1 MAISD
6 ELNRIIQ
13 AKAGI
18 RSALAEKGLTIGD
31 SSTLDEYPALI
42 QEMETGGGGSSAD
55 TQTLIDMIENDITSI
70 VIPSGV
76 KQIGGYAFEN
86 RKFLTDVTIP
96 ENVSIIG
103 PGAFLGCSKLRNIN
117 VSTGTTILEQNLF
130 YSCLNLAKFIVYP
143 GVQEIQDNCFNN
155 VSTNMD
161 FVCLPTIPPVL
172 GSGGLGSNT
181 LTQTTW
187 PIYVKNSVLDDY
199 KNAGGNWNDVS
210 TRIQPLVDF
219 TFYQNTNKVIATGR
233 DTIKLYVDASLCDS
247 SVYTFPG
254 DDSSHIIT
262 VESYDASLGL
272 LDSLTSEVFT
282 AAPQQGYSQPYKLK
296 LSFNDGRQD
305 VTLANTDSSTL
316 TWTEYQA
323 AAYTNGYKTGETPYI
338 EQIWIGDEC
347 EEIEAGTSTTTP
359 CKGTTTNHASCDK
372 VIIGPHVGVIPQYAF
387 THLWTSDDT
396 SANQESVLVFLGA
409 PPATSNSNYT
419 GTYTKVLVP
428 DNQIQGYQSIGF
440 NSGAHLVGLSNYNLY
455 RDDNILDKSRNN
467 IQIINGSDYSYIIR
481 PNNTVTIQKYSDSL
495 TGDIIIDSSINYD
508 NTNYSIEIVNRNGF
522 KDCTGITSVTLP
534 NSVIYVRAAAFQ
546 GCTSLQSI
554 NLPNQN
560 CIEENTF
567 NGCSAL
573 SSVTI
578 PNTVTYIGNN
588 AFYGCSALS
597 SVTIPSSVT
606 SIGSASFS
614 GCSAISSITI
624 PSSVT
629 YIGSNAF
636 SGCSALSSV
645 TIPNSLTSI
654 STSAFSG
661 CSALS
666 SVTIPSSVTSIGS
679 NAFSGMNSNF
689 EIHLLSTT
697 PPAVTKSSF
706 GNSTNPE
713 TYPIYVP
720 SSALSAYQA
729 DSIFSSY
736 ANRLVGE

>member
-1 MAISD
+1 MAQNTISD
-6 ELNRIIQ
+6 ELNRLIQ
-13 AKAGI
+13 AKADI
-18 RSALAEKGLTIGD
+18 KSALEEKGLTIGD

-70 VIPSGV
+70 VIPNGV

-86 RKFLTDVTIP
+86 RKYLTDVTIP

-103 PGAFLGCSKLRNIN
+103 PGAFMGCSKLRNIN

-210 TRIQPLVDF
+210 TRIQPLTDF
-219 TFYQNTNKVIATGR
+219 TFYQNTNKVIASGR

-282 AAPQQGYSQPYKLK
+282 AAPQQGYSQPYKIK

-323 AAYTNGYKTGETPYI
+323 AAYTNGYKTAETPYI

-359 CKGTTTNHASCDK
+359 CKGTTSSHASCDK

-409 PPATSNSNYT
+409 PPATSGSNFT
-419 GTYTKVLVP
+419 GTFTKILVP
-428 DNQIQGYQSIGF
+428 DNQIQGYQSMSF
-440 NSGAHLVGLSNYNLY
+440 NSKTPTEIYVFGLSNYNLY

-467 IQIINGSDYSYIIR
+467 IQIINDSDYSYVFR

-495 TGDIIIDSSINYD
+495 TGDITIDSSINYD
-508 NTNYSIEIVNRNGF
+508 NTNYPIEIVNRNGF

-560 CIEENTF
+560 RIEENTF

-573 SSVTI
+573 SS
-578 PNTVTYIGNN
+578 
-588 AFYGCSALS
+588 
-597 SVTIPSSVT
+597 
-606 SIGSASFS
+606 
-614 GCSAISSITI
+614 ITI

-629 YIGSNAF
+629 YIGVSVFEN
-636 SGCSALSSV
+636 CSALSSV
-645 TIPNSLTSI
+645 TIPNSVTSI
-654 STSAFSG
+654 SGGAFRH

-666 SVTIPSSVTSIGS
+666 SITIPNSVTSIGAG
-679 NAFSGMNSNF
+679 AFRDMNSNF

-697 PPAVTKSSF
+697 PPVVGSF
-706 GNSTNPE
+706 AFGSTTNPE

-729 DSIFSSY
+729 DSNYSSY
-736 ANRLVGE
+736 VNRLIGE